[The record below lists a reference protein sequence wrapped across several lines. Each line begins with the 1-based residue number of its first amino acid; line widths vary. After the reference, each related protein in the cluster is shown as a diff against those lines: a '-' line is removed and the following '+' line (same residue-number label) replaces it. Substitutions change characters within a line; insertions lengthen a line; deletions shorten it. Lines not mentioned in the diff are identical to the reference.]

1 MFGIFSNSAAAKSMA
16 KADSARDRADWQTA
30 AKYYQI
36 VLNKEPNN
44 THVWIQLGHA
54 RREAGDMGGALTA
67 YRRAV
72 ETEPPSS
79 EAHLQLGNGLK
90 LTHRREEAE
99 KAYRRAIEIDPNN
112 LWARTELNRLGLET
126 GSTPYIYAAQGLEES
141 PVAAYVAKPPSV
153 AREDATILALDVSDL
168 IQYFETARSPTGIQR
183 VQINV
188 SLCLMA
194 QTRTDCSPI
203 FVTYSEAIDFWT
215 ELDAETFGRICRA
228 ALAGSLVDD
237 SAWKKARAEL
247 KQAVTNGAPI
257 SFPRGTILLNIG
269 TSWWLPDYFLK
280 VRAAKARY
288 GFKYVPFVHDCIPIL
303 LPEYCV
309 KGLTQ
314 QFIGWALG
322 VFGHADGYLVNSRA
336 TRDDLA
342 QLAAFV
348 GTPIAPPKV
357 VPLDGRFFE
366 PMGSGAGDQAL
377 GVLRKRGLGDRPFV
391 LFVGTLEVRKNHM
404 MAFNVWEKLI
414 KKRGLEA
421 TPTLVC
427 VGRKGWMFEPTL
439 ERMEGSEALRKSV
452 VLLSDI
458 ADPELAALYDR
469 CLFTIYP
476 SFYEGWGLPVTEALS
491 FGKTALA
498 SNCSSLPEAGGEF
511 ADYFDLDSE
520 DDFAAKLERL
530 IDDGAYRKAKEDR
543 IHEAFHAREWSEIAD
558 DVAAAALSY
567 RNAPD
572 APATPGSDIGVWPT
586 PAAPGVLHRFAD
598 NAATFVW
605 PGMQIGEVFRIGA
618 GWNKCDDWG
627 CWMKAASADIAFRV
641 GESGDD
647 SDLLLYL
654 GLSGLPY
661 GGPEAHV
668 LVETADEAADI
679 LARFDVRPGE
689 TVDKVVR
696 VPAETLRAGVA
707 HVRIVSTA
715 VDTLARVTGG
725 KDARVATLGVR
736 GFFYCRESDFVNRL
750 KILEAAQFGS
760 IEVLVPRPPGSV
772 STPLRR
778 ALRGGAR

>member
-1 MFGIFSNSAAAKSMA
+1 MFGLFGNSAVAKNIA
-16 KADSARDRADWQTA
+16 KADAARDRADWKTA
-30 AKYYQI
+30 AKHYELALKKAPKI
-36 VLNKEPNN
+36 CN
-44 THVWIQLGHA
+44 VWIQLGHA
-54 RREAGDMGGALTA
+54 RREAGDTGGALTA
-67 YRRAV
+67 YRRAI
-72 ETEPPSS
+72 ETEPTSS

-90 LTHRREEAE
+90 LTQRREEAE
-99 KAYRRAIEIDPNN
+99 KSYRRAIELDPNN
-112 LWARTELNRLGLET
+112 LWARSELNRLGLET
-126 GSTPYIYAAQGLEES
+126 GSAPHIYATQGLEEA
-141 PVAAYVAKPPSV
+141 PVAAYLAKPPSV
-153 AREDATILALDVSDL
+153 AASDSPVLALDVSDL
-168 IQYFETARSPTGIQR
+168 VQYFEGARSPTGIQR

-188 SLCLMA
+188 SLCFLSHA
-194 QTRTDCSPI
+194 RSDYSPI
-203 FVTYSEAIDFWT
+203 FVTYSEAVDFWT
-215 ELDAETFGRICRA
+215 EIDAQTFGQICRA

-237 SAWKKARAEL
+237 PAWKKARAEL
-247 KQAVTNGAPI
+247 KLAVTNGAPI
-257 SFPRGTILLNIG
+257 AFPRGTILLNIG

-288 GFKYVPFVHDCIPIL
+288 GIHYVPFVHDCIPIL

-342 QLAAFV
+342 QLASFV

-357 VPLDGRFFE
+357 VTLDGRFFE
-366 PMGSGAGDQAL
+366 PTGSGAGDQAL

-391 LFVGTLEVRKNHM
+391 LFVGTLEIRKNHM
-404 MAFNVWEKLI
+404 MAFNVWERLV

-421 TPTLVC
+421 TPTLIC
-427 VGRKGWMFEPTL
+427 VGRRGWMFEPTQ
-439 ERMEGSEALRKSV
+439 ERLDASDVLKKSV
-452 VLLSDI
+452 VLLTDI

-511 ADYFDLDSE
+511 SDYFDLESE
-520 DDFAAKLERL
+520 VDFAAKVERL
-530 IDDGAYRKAKEDR
+530 IDDGAYRKAKEDK
-543 IHEAFHAREWSEIAD
+543 IHESFRAREWPEIAD
-558 DVAAAALSY
+558 DIASAALTF
-567 RNAPD
+567 RGAPD
-572 APATPGSDIGVWPT
+572 APPAPGADIGVWPT

-598 NAATFVW
+598 NTETFIW
-605 PGMQIGEVFRIGA
+605 PGMQIGEVFRVGA

-627 CWMKAASADIAFRV
+627 CWMKGPSAEIAFRV
-641 GESGDD
+641 DESEDG
-647 SDLLLYL
+647 SDLFLYL

-668 LVETADEAADI
+668 MVETVGGSDM

-689 TVDKVVR
+689 TVDKVIR
-696 VPAETLRAGVA
+696 VPAGALRGGVA

-715 VDTLARVTGG
+715 VDTLGRATGG
-725 KDARVATLGVR
+725 KDRRAATLGVR
-736 GFFYCRESDFVNRL
+736 GFFYCRESDYVNRL

-760 IEVLVPRPPGSV
+760 IEVLAPRAPGSV
-772 STPLRR
+772 SAPARR
-778 ALRGGAR
+778 ALRSGLR